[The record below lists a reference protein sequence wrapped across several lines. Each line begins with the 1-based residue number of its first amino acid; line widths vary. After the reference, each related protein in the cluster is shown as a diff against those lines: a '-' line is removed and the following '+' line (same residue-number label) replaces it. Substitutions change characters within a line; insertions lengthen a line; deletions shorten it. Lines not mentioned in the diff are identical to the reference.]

1 MGCSSNFAN
10 KVYLKSKEIIQN
22 FTFLKFTFEKVTSTY
37 NENDIVIVT
46 KDRYLSDEAEKDG
59 ILHMFGSVN
68 SLSNNEN
75 ICLNTFLNLASQ
87 TDIFKG
93 ISRINHLKTSLE
105 INSYWFLLRI
115 CNFSTISREY
125 AALWNIFDSKFIEI
139 IIRANHFNTHYK
151 IGQRILPSPMR
162 YIIASQ
168 YNPEQMK
175 AVTSGLKGSPFIL
188 VQGPPGTGKTS
199 TIIGLISIAMYFI
212 TTTTDNTKTLM
223 KTFDLKLNSFRKKII
238 EEVRQFSPLFHN
250 NSKKI
255 RKFTQ
260 GKLFGLKN
268 SSTILSI
275 GNESNLST
283 H

>member
-1 MGCSSNFAN
+1 MLNRKILSWNFYDIMKCSNFDQKHYNLSMVPQTFETFQKYIEIFEPLLLEECVAQIKRGRDEQMCSSNFAN

-22 FTFLKFTFEKVTSTY
+22 FIFLKFTFEKVTSTY

-125 AALWNIFDSKFIEI
+125 AALWNI
-139 IIRANHFNTHYK
+139 
-151 IGQRILPSPMR
+151 
-162 YIIASQ
+162 
-168 YNPEQMK
+168 
-175 AVTSGLKGSPFIL
+175 
-188 VQGPPGTGKTS
+188 
-199 TIIGLISIAMYFI
+199 
-212 TTTTDNTKTLM
+212 
-223 KTFDLKLNSFRKKII
+223 
-238 EEVRQFSPLFHN
+238 
-250 NSKKI
+250 
-255 RKFTQ
+255 
-260 GKLFGLKN
+260 
-268 SSTILSI
+268 
-275 GNESNLST
+275 
-283 H
+283 